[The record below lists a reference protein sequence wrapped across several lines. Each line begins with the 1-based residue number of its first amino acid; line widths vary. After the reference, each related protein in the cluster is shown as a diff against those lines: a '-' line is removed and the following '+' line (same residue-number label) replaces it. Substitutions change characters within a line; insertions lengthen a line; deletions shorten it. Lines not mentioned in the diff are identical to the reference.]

1 VTGKPYETVIRER
14 IFEPLGMRTSSFT
27 LTEADEPLLA
37 RGYDSPAGSPV
48 PFTQIYLRPA
58 GNLHTSPRE
67 LGAFVQMLLNWGETA
82 EQLVIDPEYLS
93 NMERPRSSLSA
104 KAGLIYG
111 YGSGI
116 ASYSLA
122 GFPVL
127 GHGGGIDGFAS
138 AYGYSAARDTGW
150 VVLVNATYAPT
161 AVERLSELAVRYMKR
176 DVEPPAK
183 PVYTVPPGLLDA
195 HAGYYHPEG
204 FRNELLS
211 AITWMT
217 AGATMSPDGNG
228 LVMRPVFGAIE
239 RYIPVSNTLFRR
251 ERDVTP
257 SRVFTIDESG
267 RAVLLG
273 DGYYGVRTARWRVE
287 MVRGAIFLSLAIV
300 ASLPVALLVWLARLA
315 WRWRRG
321 DDGMQAAPGF
331 WPLKVTLCLI
341 PVAALACFGIAM
353 APQREWG
360 TMNTWTRLTFV
371 GSWAVP
377 LLSLVA
383 VALVAGAWRRGAGR
397 WFSAYATA
405 VTGAALCLSV
415 YLAAWG
421 LVGLRPWAY

>member
-1 VTGKPYETVIRER
+1 
-14 IFEPLGMRTSSFT
+14 MRTSSFS
-27 LTEADEPLLA
+27 LTEEDVPLLA
-37 RGYDSPAGSPV
+37 KGYDSPTGAPV

-67 LGAFVQMLLNWGETA
+67 LGAFVQMLLNWGETS

-116 ASYSLA
+116 ASFARGLPRARPRRRHRRIRVRPTATRPRGMRVGGA
-122 GFPVL
+122 GQR
-127 GHGGGIDGFAS
+127 H
-138 AYGYSAARDTGW
+138 
-150 VVLVNATYAPT
+150 YAPT
-161 AVERLSELAVRYMKR
+161 AVERLSELAVRYLKR

-183 PVYTVPPGLLDA
+183 PDYTVPPGLLEA

-204 FRNELLS
+204 SRNEVLS
-211 AITWMT
+211 AMTWIS
-217 AGATMSPDGNG
+217 AGATMSPDGNA
-228 LVMRPVFGAIE
+228 LVMRPVFGAAE

-257 SRVFTIDESG
+257 SRVFTIDEGG

-273 DGYYGVRTARWRVE
+273 DGYYGVRTPRWRVE
-287 MVRGAIFLSLAIV
+287 AVRGAMFLSLAIV
-300 ASLPVALLVWLARLA
+300 ASMPIALLVWLGRLA

-321 DDGMQAAPGF
+321 DDGTRDASGF
-331 WPLKVTLCLI
+331 WLLKVTLCLI
-341 PVAALACFGIAM
+341 PVAALAFFGIAM

-360 TMNTWTRLTFV
+360 AMNTWTRLTFV

-383 VALVAGAWRRGAGR
+383 VALVAVAWRRGAGR
-397 WFSAYATA
+397 WFAAYATA
-405 VTGAALCLSV
+405 VTGAALCLSA